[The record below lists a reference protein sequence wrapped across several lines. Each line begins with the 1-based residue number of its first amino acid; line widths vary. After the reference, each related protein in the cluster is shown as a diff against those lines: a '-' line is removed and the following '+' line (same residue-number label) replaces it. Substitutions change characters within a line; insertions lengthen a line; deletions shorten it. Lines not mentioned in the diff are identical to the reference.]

1 MVVLIPGYA
10 LFEESDPSAILVVSL
25 SYSPL
30 LLNVK
35 LQSSISNLKQTL
47 DTLDVCEL
55 CLSLSWGWATEIGEK
70 MLFLL
75 HFEES
80 DPSAILVVSL
90 SYSPV
95 LLNVKLQSSIS
106 NLKQTLD
113 TLDVCE
119 LCLSLSWGWATE
131 IGEKMLFLLHFEES
145 DPSAILVVSLS
156 YSPLTT
162 TYSPP

>member
-1 MVVLIPGYA
+1 MWAVWA
-10 LFEESDPSAILVVSL
+10 R
-25 SYSPL
+25 
-30 LLNVK
+30 
-35 LQSSISNLKQTL
+35 
-47 DTLDVCEL
+47 
-55 CLSLSWGWATEIGEK
+55 ATEIGEK

-80 DPSAILVVSL
+80 DPSAILAVSL
-90 SYSPV
+90 SYSSV

-156 YSPLTT
+156 YSPPYYYVLSSLACLATCPANFALLMWAREKGRIT
-162 TYSPP
+162 

>member
-55 CLSLSWGWATEIGEK
+55 CLSLS
-70 MLFLL
+70 
-75 HFEES
+75 
-80 DPSAILVVSL
+80 
-90 SYSPV
+90 
-95 LLNVKLQSSIS
+95 
-106 NLKQTLD
+106 
-113 TLDVCE
+113 
-119 LCLSLSWGWATE
+119 
-131 IGEKMLFLLHFEES
+131 
-145 DPSAILVVSLS
+145 
-156 YSPLTT
+156 
-162 TYSPP
+162 